1 MIEYETLDGDPSQLQ
16 YLGSAGITMP
26 CVKAISRLLQC
37 GETIKVAWL
46 LSSKSTHAFTHAFIL
61 HNQHSKL
68 FIIRSGFRSGYNGEG
83 PYGLAM
89 ALQILQRHKVEIEE
103 LDVSLEL
110 IEKLDKAL
118 LTEKDIEKLAMSKPV
133 RPDRWYKYVLP
144 HLKNPSEIENPDVK
158 SYYPVQLP
166 FWLIDNRIFDL
177 ALCFSEDKDA
187 TIVKAYRRLEDTVRQ
202 RSGITESGA
211 KLFSKAFM
219 VDNSPLY
226 WNLPDEAESK
236 GRGNLFS
243 AVYTA
248 FRNARAHREIRGG
261 EEREFLLI
269 NELFLLDSE
278 AVNI

>member
-1 MIEYETLDGDPSQLQ
+1 MVGYETLDGDPSQLQ
-16 YLGSAGITMP
+16 YLGSTGTMP

-37 GETIKVAWL
+37 GETIKIAWL
-46 LSSKSTHAFTHAFIL
+46 LSSKNAHAFIL
-61 HNQHSKL
+61 HNQHSQL
-68 FIIRSGFRSGYNGEG
+68 FIIRSGFRSGYDGTA
-83 PYGLAM
+83 PWGLAT
-89 ALQILQRHKVEIEE
+89 ALQMLQRHKVEIEE
-103 LDVSLEL
+103 LEVSLEF
-110 IEKLDKAL
+110 IKKLDNAL
-118 LTEKDIEKLAMSKPV
+118 LTENDIEQLAMSKPV
-133 RPDRWYKYVLP
+133 RPHRWYSYVIPYLQ
-144 HLKNPSEIENPDVK
+144 NPDEIK

-211 KLFSKAFM
+211 KLFSKAFV
-219 VDNSPLY
+219 VDNSPLC
-226 WNLPDEAESK
+226 WKLPDEAESK

-269 NELFLLDSE
+269 NELFLLESE
-278 AVNI
+278 AVNR